1 MKINWFPGHM
11 KKTLDMMRDEIKDID
26 AVIYTLDARAPYS
39 SLNPSFVKIIK
50 EKPIVFVLNKA
61 DLVDRDLLSFWIQEL
76 GSRPKTKV
84 IVLNATVSTSK
95 SKIVEAL
102 EEVLS
107 GRINYYK
114 EKGAKITMKAMIIG
128 VPNSGKSTLANTLAG
143 KVKAETGNRA
153 GVTKS
158 KQWIKVSPYIEVLD
172 TPGALWPSLSN
183 AIVAENL
190 AFIGSVK
197 DEVLDKE
204 ELCFALI
211 KRLISLDSSGI
222 ENRYG
227 INVESTDK
235 PLEIIEKIANKKL
248 FKVKGGELDYERTY
262 LTILQD
268 YKKGKITNKIL
279 DKNKR
284 LWNF

>member
-1 MKINWFPGHM
+1 MSVPLKESKWP
-11 KKTLDMMRDEIKDID
+11 
-26 AVIYTLDARAPYS
+26 APEEQAAS
-39 SLNPSFVKIIK
+39 NPAIPLI
-50 EKPIVFVLNKA
+50 L
-61 DLVDRDLLSFWIQEL
+61 
-76 GSRPKTKV
+76 
-84 IVLNATVSTSK
+84 K
-95 SKIVEAL
+95 SW
-102 EEVLS
+102 
-107 GRINYYK
+107 
-114 EKGAKITMKAMIIG
+114 
-128 VPNSGKSTLANTLAG
+128 PWKSTCELSSHVFSAHLSNIFL
-143 KVKAETGNRA
+143 
-153 GVTKS
+153 
-158 KQWIKVSPYIEVLD
+158 Y
-172 TPGALWPSLSN
+172 SN

-227 INVESTDK
+227 ISVESTDK

-268 YKKGKITNKIL
+268 YKKGKITNVIKIDWTIL
-279 DKNKR
+279 DFSFTNKQ
-284 LWNF
+284 NG